1 MKAIEVSQFG
11 LTNGMVLKEI
21 AEPTAG
27 AGEVKV
33 RLAAAGINPNETY
46 VMTGTY
52 AFFIPQLPFTPGFD
66 GAGIVEAVGPDV
78 TKFKAGDRVY
88 IAGFGAAKNTGTY
101 AEKVVVSEAACHSL
115 PDNVSFEQGA
125 ALGIPGTAAYRALF
139 IRGQIKPEDTVLI
152 HGASG
157 GVGLLAI
164 QMAKSVGAKVIGT
177 ASSPEGRASILSHGA
192 DFALAHITAA
202 NKAELMKLTGDKG
215 VDLII
220 EFLANVNLQT
230 DLEILAKYG
239 RVVVV
244 GNRGAIEINPRFMMA
259 KDTDIRGMGV
269 PNYTPEEMAQC
280 FNALEKM
287 LSDGSL
293 VPVLGETFALA
304 DANRAHE
311 VVMDRKS
318 NGKLIFKISDLA

>member
-27 AGEVKV
+27 AGEIKV

-88 IAGFGAAKNTGTY
+88 IAGFGARKNTGTY

-139 IRGQIKPEDTVLI
+139 IRGQVKPEDTVLI

-164 QMAKSVGAKVIGT
+164 QMAKSVGARVIGT

-192 DFALAHITAA
+192 DFALAHITSD

-230 DLEILAKYG
+230 DLEILARYG
-239 RVVVV
+239 RVVIV
-244 GNRGAIEINPRFMMA
+244 GNRGAIEINPRLMMG

-269 PNYTPEEMAQC
+269 PNYTLEEMAQC
-280 FNALEKM
+280 FIALEKM

-293 VPVLGETFALA
+293 VPVLGETFTLA